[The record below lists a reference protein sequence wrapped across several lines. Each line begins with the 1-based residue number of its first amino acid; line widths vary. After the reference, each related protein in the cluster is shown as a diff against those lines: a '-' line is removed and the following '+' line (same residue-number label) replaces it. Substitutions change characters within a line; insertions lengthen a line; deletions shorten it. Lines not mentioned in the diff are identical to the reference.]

1 MTAFHKIRTT
11 RGTRFAIVTVIAVAW
26 APIAWSGSLTW
37 DDWVSQGASEPQL
50 RVWAHQMGR
59 LSTFL
64 TFPLSNPAFNYL
76 GVPAVR
82 IVGIFAMIGTGLF
95 AWTLARKLNFLG
107 RREAQFVG
115 MFVGMLPVDTTRSM
129 VTTSMYVWCLFLFFF
144 ATSLSQS
151 RSRLLFLLSLPT
163 FFVSFETSSLLVM
176 LTVPSLMIISQT
188 LWSTRERFF
197 RVAGLFGTAVTFWT
211 IKQIWFAP
219 YGSYEGYNRVGMH
232 GLLTLIVGLAAIAV
246 LARVFWYAV
255 QAVPRL
261 MEGPSGLAAVG
272 VLLSAVG
279 LLPYATVG
287 NYPPFLGTGTRHY
300 TASGLGIAF
309 VAVALARLIGRNH
322 RKLKSVALASL
333 AVGSILFVWLNCL
346 LSMNY
351 WSFQQQAEEFFEVNP
366 VPRNTLVVI
375 DSEESSVMKLSRFL
389 GPNFALTWY
398 VPTGLIDSTGERAS
412 LAVMQGDLDRVRTG
426 RIKCC
431 PPSFPWSQSKGFSA
445 TTRID
450 VDVTFSGGLFG
461 FFPID
466 DFDSIVTE
474 MKW

>member
-1 MTAFHKIRTT
+1 M
-11 RGTRFAIVTVIAVAW
+11 FAIAAAW

-37 DDWVSQGASEPQL
+37 DDWVAQGASEAQL
-50 RVWAHQMGR
+50 REWAHQMGR

-82 IVGIFAMIGTGLF
+82 IVSLFMMIGTGFF

-115 MFVGMLPVDTTRSM
+115 IFVGMLPVDTTRSM
-129 VTTSMYVWCLFLFFF
+129 VTTSLYVWCLFFFFF
-144 ATSLSQS
+144 ASSLSQS
-151 RSRLLFLLSLPT
+151 RSRVLFLLSLPA
-163 FFVSFETSSLLVM
+163 FFISFETSSLLVM
-176 LTVPSLMIISQT
+176 LTVPIFMIISQT
-188 LWSTRERFF
+188 LWSTCERFL
-197 RVAGLFGTAVTFWT
+197 RVAALVGTAVAFWL

-261 MEGPSGLAAVG
+261 MEGPSGLAGVG
-272 VLLSAVG
+272 VLVSAVG

-287 NYPPFLGTGTRHY
+287 HYPPFLGTGTRHY

-322 RKLKSVALASL
+322 RELRSVALTSL

-351 WSFQQQAEEFFEVNP
+351 WSFQRQAEEFFEVNP
-366 VPRNTLVVI
+366 VPRNTLVVM
-375 DSEESSVMKLSRFL
+375 DLEQSSVMTLSRFL

-398 VPTGLIDSTGERAS
+398 VPTGLVDSTGERAS
-412 LAVMQGDLDRVRTG
+412 LAVMQGDLDRVRSG
-426 RIKCC
+426 RITCC
-431 PPSFPWSQSKGFSA
+431 PPSFPWSQTKGFSA

-450 VDVTFSGGLFG
+450 VEVTSSGGFFG
-461 FFPID
+461 VFPAY
-466 DFDSIVTE
+466 DFDLIETE